1 MADKT
6 VSVRLQA
13 ITSQYQAQMAQAA
26 ASTRAFGLTAGKSL
40 TNASASVS
48 TMSKAGLGLRAGL
61 ANPLGMIATPAG
73 GAAIALALSA
83 KAAIDFES
91 AWTGVEKT
99 VEGTPEQLAA
109 LQQGIRD
116 MALELPAAHA
126 EIAGVAEAA
135 GQLGI
140 ETDNIEDFTRT
151 MIDLGETTN
160 LTADQAATSLAQ
172 LANITQ
178 MPQDQFDRLGST
190 IVQLG
195 NDGASTE
202 AQIAEMGLR
211 IAGAG
216 HQVGM
221 SEADILGFAEAL
233 SSLGI
238 HAEMGGSAISR
249 VMMKLHKVVEMGG
262 DSLEKFAAVAGMSGQ
277 QFAQTFRKDAPAAIV
292 AFTTGLGNLEGTGT
306 SAIQILEELG
316 ITEQRTS
323 DMLLRLA
330 GSGDL
335 VAKSIANGNR
345 AWDENSALSTEA
357 EKRYATT
364 AAQLEVFKNHVVDLA
379 ISLGQV
385 LLPVINSLLGPL
397 SDLVSGIGDVIQ
409 WGGNLINQLPG
420 METLNDALGFEDL
433 EPDTSALEDLQVE
446 IGALLNQFD
455 GFDEPRRQI
464 DALGKSL
471 RATFRDVASAEF
483 AHSNREL
490 RLLAEAFDDTE
501 KEAQEL
507 TDAIET
513 LIGVHLGLDEAA
525 VDFRSALADLQESI
539 KANGATLDINTEKGR
554 ENRGAFTAAA
564 QSALDLANAQI
575 EAGASTEKTTQRL
588 RDNIKELRS
597 EAIAAGMSED
607 AVDAYIK
614 KLHLTPKDIQ
624 TLIKLFDE
632 EANRKADAFR
642 DKMNA
647 LNGKTVSTFINV
659 ITRSLGEVPG
669 QVTGALTGST
679 TRHAGGEA
687 GTSGAKRYYLGAPR
701 LRSDEFP
708 EILQRGEV
716 ILSAAQAARSTTTP
730 SLVGVRIEGKL
741 QTPTGPARISAVVVD
756 DDPVGAGRRG

>member
-40 TNASASVS
+40 GSAAASVTS
-48 TMSKAGLGLRAGL
+48 MSKAGMGLRASLGG
-61 ANPLGMIATPAG
+61 PLSAIATPAG

-99 VEGTPEQLAA
+99 VEGTPAQLDA
-109 LQQGIRD
+109 LKQGIRD
-116 MALELPAAHA
+116 MAMELPASHA

-140 ETDNIEDFTRT
+140 QTESIKGFTRT

-221 SEADILGFAEAL
+221 AEADILGFAEAL
-233 SSLGI
+233 ASLGI
-238 HAEMGGSAISR
+238 PTEMGGSAISN
-249 VMMKLHKVVEMGG
+249 VMMKLHRVVETGG
-262 DSLEKFAAVAGMSGQ
+262 DSLEKFAAIAGMSGE
-277 QFAQTFRKDAPAAIV
+277 QFAQTFRKDAPGAIV
-292 AFTTGLGNLEGTGT
+292 AFTTGLGNLKGTGT
-306 SAIQILEELG
+306 SAIQVLEELG
-316 ITEQRTS
+316 ITERRTG

-330 GSGDL
+330 GAGDL

-345 AWDENSALSTEA
+345 AWKENSALSDEA

-364 AAQLEVFKNHVVDLA
+364 AAELEVFKNHVVDLA
-379 ISLGQV
+379 ITIGQR
-385 LLPVINSLLGPL
+385 LLPVINSILGPL
-397 SDLVSGIGDVIQ
+397 SDFVDFLSDPLN
-409 WGGNLINQLPG
+409 GGL
-420 METLNDALGFEDL
+420 LG
-433 EPDTSALEDLQVE
+433 DTSALADEAMTKLRELQETGTAFERFAGGFGEAGVL
-446 IGALLNQFD
+446 IRGAY
-455 GFDEPRRQI
+455 E
-464 DALGKSL
+464 
-471 RATFRDVASAEF
+471 DVASANFE
-483 AHSNREL
+483 HSNREL
-490 RLLAEAFDDTE
+490 RLLSEAFDDTE
-501 KEAQEL
+501 KEAEEL
-507 TDAIET
+507 TGAIES

-525 VDFRSALADLQESI
+525 TEFRSSLADLQESI
-539 KANGATLDINTEKGR
+539 KKNGASFDINTEKGR
-554 ENRGAFTAAA
+554 ENRGAFTSAA

-575 EAGASTEKTTQRL
+575 EAGASVEKTTARL
-588 RDNIKELRS
+588 RDNIKELRA
-597 EAIAAGMSED
+597 EAIAAGMSAE

-614 KLHLTPKDIQ
+614 RLNLTPDSIQ

-632 EANRKADAFR
+632 EANRKADNFR
-642 DKMNA
+642 NKLDS
-647 LNGKTVSTFINV
+647 LNGKTINTFVNV
-659 ITRSLGEVPG
+659 VTRALGAVPG
-669 QVTGALTGST
+669 QVAGALT

-701 LRSDEFP
+701 LRSDEVP

-716 ILSAAQAARSTTTP
+716 ILSAAQAARSTATP

-741 QTPTGPARISAVVVD
+741 RTPEGPAYISAVVVD